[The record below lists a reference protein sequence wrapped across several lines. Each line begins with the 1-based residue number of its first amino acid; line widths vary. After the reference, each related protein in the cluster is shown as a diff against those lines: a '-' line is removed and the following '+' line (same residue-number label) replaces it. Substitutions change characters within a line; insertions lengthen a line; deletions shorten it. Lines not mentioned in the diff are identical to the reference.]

1 MYRVAIQRGSAVDI
15 IDVLDKYKKA
25 VGETRLQAARE
36 VANPATP
43 KARTQPTKTKPTFT
57 RKQIDAMTPQEF
69 LANEAAID
77 QAVAEGRVI

>member
-1 MYRVAIQRGSAVDI
+1 
-15 IDVLDKYKKA
+15 
-25 VGETRLQAARE
+25 LQAARE